1 MTTAQNIVDE
11 LTTYHEELKSYKR
24 LLECEEQPLGKKPIM
39 RINWDHPE
47 AQKRD
52 RDSLREKL
60 VRKTGALKKII
71 VEATGK
77 QYIKL
82 PVSIPGSI
90 NDMWDEAFNPRSFSS
105 DILAALDYCITTTN
119 EAIGK
124 LEDDI
129 NKGLRDE
136 QGNLIGE
143 PPKDIAELSLNLFDK
158 MQFHPKVVEASKD
171 CFIAGNY
178 REAILNAFICLID
191 YVKER
196 TGLDLDGDDLMN
208 QVFSINYDKEQRRI
222 TKYPIIRINEL
233 KNKSDR
239 DEQQGFMFL
248 CKGAAGG
255 IRNPKAHKLIP
266 QSNPLHTLEY
276 LSFASLLVRRVE
288 EGKIEKPNNK
298 EQI

>member
-1 MTTAQNIVDE
+1 MSDNLKQGILDE
-11 LTTYHEELKSYKR
+11 LRTFHTELKSYKR

-39 RINWDHPE
+39 GINWDHPE

-71 VEATGK
+71 VEVTGK

-136 QGNLIGE
+136 QGNEIGE
-143 PPKDIAELSLNLFDK
+143 PPKDTAELPVNLFDK
-158 MQFHPKVVEASKD
+158 MQLHPKVIEVSKSLFRDGHYAS
-171 CFIAGNY
+171 
-178 REAILNAFICLID
+178 AILEAYKAVNNF
-191 YVKER
+191 VKEKA
-196 TGLDLDGDDLMN
+196 GLSLDGKDLMAK
-208 QVFSINYDKEQRRI
+208 VFREED
-222 TKYPIIRINEL
+222 PIIKLNEL
-233 KNKSDR
+233 LTQSDR
-239 DEQQGFMFL
+239 DEQEGFKFL
-248 CKGAAGG
+248 FMGAMVG
-255 IRNPKAHKLIP
+255 IRNPKAHDFIEMKDP
-266 QSNPLHTLEY
+266 YKTLEY
-276 LSFASLLVRRVE
+276 LAFASLLLK
-288 EGKIEKPNNK
+288 KISFWKVD
-298 EQI
+298 